1 MNKNNI
7 KFFLFFLSLS
17 AALLFLYDSHT
28 KSHKKEILNQEREL
42 LSITY
47 NTIVKAYKTHSEIF
61 YTNKINVPEVM
72 ALMKKANTSDT
83 TEKNSVRDEL
93 YKLLI
98 DDYNSMK
105 LFKIKQ
111 LHFHLPNNESFLR
124 FHRPD
129 RYGDNLGEIRETVA
143 YVNKHKEPVSGFEEG
158 KIYNGYRYVYP
169 ILDGDKHYGSV
180 EISVSMDEIIKQ
192 MKDETSANIEFIIKK
207 DVVNN
212 KVFDNEKKNYAAS
225 KISSDYFYEKSI
237 SDNSD
242 KLMGAIIS
250 KHPNIR
256 NEISKG
262 LHFNFFTSYDEK
274 VYITTIIPIYNKY
287 SKKHVAN
294 IIISRPNISLKHMI
308 EKDIFTTIIIILLIA
323 LLTYAYYKIQRNA
336 QDFKKKNKTLKEIQ
350 KIAKLGSW
358 ELDAKTN
365 DIVWSD
371 EVYNIFN
378 ETPQSF
384 KPTYDIYLSYVHSDD
399 IEMVKKAFKE
409 SIKLKKQYKLQHRV
423 IKKDNSIAYVNATGF
438 HDYDEDGNH
447 VYTIGTIHDVTSVI
461 VYEKKINFIQSEL
474 ESIANHIPDILFRSK
489 TDNEMT
495 MLFVNN
501 SIYDITGYK
510 AKVFTSSKTKNYR
523 DLIHNDD
530 KKYVSSQI
538 KEALKNGNRYSVKY
552 RIINSI
558 GDILWVRESGKK
570 LINEKGIE
578 IIEGIITDI
587 THQKNSIEQLRK
599 FIDIQDS
606 IVILTNTKKNLFA
619 NKKFFDFFGY
629 RNLEEFSKV
638 HSCICDMFI
647 KDDTFFHLGKM
658 LPKEEHWIGSLLNLP
673 GRERIVS
680 MLDKEDVAHVFS
692 VSINNYDPQ
701 TYILNFSDI
710 TDTMFEKLQLEKKA
724 IRDHLTNAYNRTYFD
739 SVINSMIKN
748 HQNQNGKTGVIIF
761 DIDYFKDVNDNYGHN
776 VGDDILKTV
785 VQIVN
790 RFTRKDDRLIRW
802 GGEEFLIIM
811 YAKTIRSLVRQ
822 AEHLRSVIENHKFE
836 NIKTLSCSFGV
847 AIHDIDSSI
856 EETIDRA
863 DKKLYE
869 AKRNGRNQVRS

>member
-17 AALLFLYDSHT
+17 AVLLFIYDSHT
-28 KSHKKEILNQEREL
+28 KSHKEEILNQEKEL

-47 NTIVKAYKTHSEIF
+47 NTIIKAYKTHSEIF
-61 YTNKINVPEVM
+61 YTNKINVPEVL

-83 TEKNSVRDEL
+83 TEKNRARDEL

-98 DDYNSMK
+98 DEYNSMK

-129 RYGDNLGEIRETVA
+129 RYGDNLEGIRETVV
-143 YVNKHKEPVSGFEEG
+143 YVNKHKEAVFGFEKG
-158 KIYNGYRYVYP
+158 RIYSGYRYVFP
-169 ILDGDKHYGSV
+169 VLDGDKHYGSV

-192 MKDETSANIEFIIKK
+192 MKDETNANIKFIIKK
-207 DVVNN
+207 DVVNS
-212 KVFDNEKKNYAAS
+212 KLFDDEKKNYVT
-225 KISSDYFYEKSI
+225 SSIESGYFYEKSI
-237 SDNSD
+237 SDNSG
-242 KLMGAIIS
+242 KLIEAIIN
-250 KHPNIR
+250 KHPNIK
-256 NEISKG
+256 NKISKG
-262 LHFNFFTSYDEK
+262 LPFNFFTSYDEK
-274 VYITTIIPIYNKY
+274 VYITTFIPIYNKY
-287 SKKHVAN
+287 SKKHVAS
-294 IIISRPNISLKHMI
+294 IIVSRPNISLKHMI
-308 EKDIFTTIIIILLIA
+308 EKDRFVTIIIILLIA
-323 LLTYAYYKIQRNA
+323 LLIYAYYKIQKNA
-336 QDFKKKNKTLKEIQ
+336 KDLKKKNKTLKEIQ
-350 KIAKLGSW
+350 KVAKLGSW

-365 DIVWSD
+365 NIVWSD

-384 KPTYDIYLSYVHSDD
+384 KPTYDVSLSYVHPDD
-399 IEMVKKAFKE
+399 IKMVKKTFKD
-409 SIKLKKQYKLQHRV
+409 SVRLKKQYKLQHR
-423 IKKDNSIAYVNATGF
+423 IIRKNNSVAYVNETGF
-438 HDYDEDGNH
+438 HTYDQDGSH
-447 VYTIGTIHDVTSVI
+447 IYTIGTIHDVTSI
-461 VYEKKINFIQSEL
+461 IAYEKKINFIQSEL

-489 TDNEMT
+489 ADDEMT

-510 AKVFTSSKTKNYR
+510 AKAFTSSKTKNYR
-523 DLIHNDD
+523 DLIHDDD
-530 KKYVSSQI
+530 KESVFSQI
-538 KEALKNGNRYSVKY
+538 KKALKSANRYSVKY

-558 GDILWVRESGKK
+558 GDIVWVRESGKK
-570 LINEKGIE
+570 LINENGLE

-599 FIDIQDS
+599 FIDIQNS
-606 IVILTNTKKNLFA
+606 IVILTDTKKNLFA

-629 RNLEEFSKV
+629 KDLEEFSKV
-638 HSCICDMFI
+638 HSCICDMFV

-680 MLDKEDVAHVFS
+680 MLDKENEAHVFS

-739 SVINSMIKN
+739 STIKSIINN
-748 HQNQNGKTGVIIF
+748 HKNQNGKTGIIIF
-761 DIDYFKDVNDNYGHN
+761 DIDYFKEINDNYGHS
-776 VGDDILKTV
+776 VGDDVLKTL

-811 YAKTIRSLVRQ
+811 YAKTTKSLVRQ

-847 AIHDIDSSI
+847 ALHDIDSSI
-856 EETIDRA
+856 EETIDKA
-863 DKKLYE
+863 DQKLYE